1 MRGIYDTILD
11 DPALAA
17 QMRRAQN
24 RTDYRNKPAKPAK
37 PKERKTTMPRRS
49 TKELETLS
57 ERKWGELTPGERRSV
72 RNWMKRTHDD
82 DTELDLETA
91 ELLEHNQHIS
101 IARAYAIIHDVTTE
115 PAEPAEPA
123 EPEPTEPEPTA
134 EHEPTKPDATED
146 TLQALADENNIQW
159 LDEWPDDATTAHRRI
174 GRWQKVADAL
184 RSTGR
189 PAVICDGLN
198 RKGSLAL
205 ARAIN
210 QGRTGTWRPKGAYR
224 AGVRDGDHPQVI
236 AQYVGGAAS

>member
-1 MRGIYDTILD
+1 MRGIYDTILN
-11 DPALAA
+11 DPALAT

-91 ELLEHNQHIS
+91 GLLERNQHIS
-101 IARAYAIIHDVTTE
+101 IARAYAIVHNIT
-115 PAEPAEPA
+115 
-123 EPEPTEPEPTA
+123 TEPEPTA
-134 EHEPTKPDATED
+134 PTAPMEPEPAAEPEPTAD

-184 RSTGR
+184 RRTGR

-210 QGRTGTWRPKGAYR
+210 EGRTGTWQPKGAYR

-236 AQYVGGAAS
+236 AQYVGGTVS

>member
-91 ELLEHNQHIS
+91 DLLEHNQHIS
-101 IARAYAIIHDVTTE
+101 IARAYAIVHNI
-115 PAEPAEPA
+115 AEPA
-123 EPEPTEPEPTA
+123 EPEPTAPTEPEPT
-134 EHEPTKPDATED
+134 EPDATTD
-146 TLQALADENNIQW
+146 TLQALADENNIRW

-184 RSTGR
+184 RQTGR

-210 QGRTGTWRPKGAYR
+210 EGRTGTWRPKGAYR

-236 AQYVGGAAS
+236 AQYVGGAVA

>member
-1 MRGIYDTILD
+1 MGGIYDTILN
-11 DPALAA
+11 DPALAT

-24 RTDYRNKPAKPAK
+24 RTDYRNKPAK

-49 TKELETLS
+49 TKELEPLS

-91 ELLEHNQHIS
+91 DLLEHNQHIS
-101 IARAYAIIHDVTTE
+101 IARAYAIVHNVT
-115 PAEPAEPA
+115 AEPA
-123 EPEPTEPEPTA
+123 EPEPTAPEPTAEPEPTA
-134 EHEPTKPDATED
+134 D
-146 TLQALADENNIQW
+146 TLQALADENNIRW

-174 GRWQKVADAL
+174 GRWQKVAVAL

-210 QGRTGTWRPKGAYR
+210 EGRTGTWQPKGAYR

>member
-1 MRGIYDTILD
+1 MRGIYDTILN
-11 DPALAA
+11 DPALAT

-37 PKERKTTMPRRS
+37 PKERKTTMPRRG

-91 ELLEHNQHIS
+91 GLLEHNQHIS
-101 IARAYAIIHDVTTE
+101 IARAYAIVHNVT
-115 PAEPAEPA
+115 AEPAPTA
-123 EPEPTEPEPTA
+123 PMEPEPAAEPAPTA
-134 EHEPTKPDATED
+134 D

-184 RSTGR
+184 RRTGR

-210 QGRTGTWRPKGAYR
+210 EGRTGTWQPKGAYR

-236 AQYVGGAAS
+236 AQYVGGTVS

>member
-1 MRGIYDTILD
+1 MRGIYDTILN
-11 DPALAA
+11 DPALAT

-91 ELLEHNQHIS
+91 DLLEHNQHIS
-101 IARAYAIIHDVTTE
+101 IARAYAIVHNVT
-115 PAEPAEPA
+115 AEPAPTA
-123 EPEPTEPEPTA
+123 PMEPEPAAEPAPTA
-134 EHEPTKPDATED
+134 D

-210 QGRTGTWRPKGAYR
+210 EGRTGTWRPKGAYR

-236 AQYVGGAAS
+236 AQYVGGAAA

>member
-1 MRGIYDTILD
+1 MKIYDTILN
-11 DPALAA
+11 DPALAT

-24 RTDYRNKPAKPAK
+24 RTDYRTNPQK

-91 ELLEHNQHIS
+91 DLLEHNQHIS
-101 IARAYAIIHDVTTE
+101 IARAYAIVHNI
-115 PAEPAEPA
+115 AEPA
-123 EPEPTEPEPTA
+123 EPEPTAPTELEPAAEHEPAKPEPTA
-134 EHEPTKPDATED
+134 D
-146 TLQALADENNIQW
+146 TLQALADENNIRW

-174 GRWQKVADAL
+174 GRWQKVAVAL

-210 QGRTGTWRPKGAYR
+210 QGQTGTWRPKGAYR

>member
-1 MRGIYDTILD
+1 MRGIYDTILN
-11 DPALAA
+11 DPALAT

-91 ELLEHNQHIS
+91 GLLERNQHIS
-101 IARAYAIIHDVTTE
+101 IARAYAIVHNVT
-115 PAEPAEPA
+115 AEPAPTAPTAPMEPEPAA
-123 EPEPTEPEPTA
+123 EPEPTA
-134 EHEPTKPDATED
+134 D

-210 QGRTGTWRPKGAYR
+210 EGRTGTWRPKGAYR

-236 AQYVGGAAS
+236 AQYVGGAAA

>member
-1 MRGIYDTILD
+1 MGGIYDTILN
-11 DPALAA
+11 DPALAT

-24 RTDYRNKPAKPAK
+24 RTDYRNKPAKP
-37 PKERKTTMPRRS
+37 KERKTTMPRRGA
-49 TKELETLS
+49 KELETLS

-91 ELLEHNQHIS
+91 DLLEHNQHIS
-101 IARAYAIIHDVTTE
+101 IARAYAIVHNVTT
-115 PAEPAEPA
+115 EPA
-123 EPEPTEPEPTA
+123 EPEPTETTEPTA
-134 EHEPTKPDATED
+134 KPKTTEATEQ
-146 TLQALADENNIQW
+146 LQALADENNIRW
-159 LDEWPDDATTAHRRI
+159 LDEWPDDAPAPGRPL
-174 GRWQKVADAL
+174 GRWQKVTDAL
-184 RSTGR
+184 RQTGR

-198 RKGSLAL
+198 RKRSVDL

-210 QGRTGTWRPKGAYR
+210 QGQTGTWRPKGAYR

>member
-1 MRGIYDTILD
+1 MRGIYDTILN
-11 DPALAA
+11 DPALAT

-24 RTDYRNKPAKPAK
+24 RTDYRNKPAK

-91 ELLEHNQHIS
+91 DLLEHNQHIS
-101 IARAYAIIHDVTTE
+101 IARAYAIVHNVT
-115 PAEPAEPA
+115 AEPAPTA
-123 EPEPTEPEPTA
+123 PMEPEPAAEPAPTA
-134 EHEPTKPDATED
+134 D

-210 QGRTGTWRPKGAYR
+210 EGRTGTWRPKGAYR

-236 AQYVGGAAS
+236 AQWIGGERS

>member
-1 MRGIYDTILD
+1 MKIYDTILN
-11 DPALAA
+11 DPALAT

-24 RTDYRNKPAKPAK
+24 RTDYRNKPAKP
-37 PKERKTTMPRRS
+37 KERKTTVPRRG

-91 ELLEHNQHIS
+91 DLLEHNQHIS
-101 IARAYAIIHDVTTE
+101 IARAYAIVHNVTTE
-115 PAEPAEPA
+115 PAEP
-123 EPEPTEPEPTA
+123 EPTA
-134 EHEPTKPDATED
+134 PTAPDATTD

-159 LDEWPDDATTAHRRI
+159 LDEWPDDAPAPGRPL

-184 RSTGR
+184 RQTGR
-189 PAVICDGLN
+189 PAVICDDKD
-198 RKGSLAL
+198 RKRSVDL
-205 ARAIN
+205 ARAVN
-210 QGRTGTWRPKGAYR
+210 QGQTVAWRPKGAYR

>member
-1 MRGIYDTILD
+1 MGGIYDTILN
-11 DPALAA
+11 DPALAT

-37 PKERKTTMPRRS
+37 PKERKTAMPRRG

-57 ERKWGELTPGERRSV
+57 ERKWGELTPDARRSV

-91 ELLEHNQHIS
+91 DLLEHNQHIS
-101 IARAYAIIHDVTTE
+101 IARAYAIVHNIT
-115 PAEPAEPA
+115 AEPA
-123 EPEPTEPEPTA
+123 EPEPTAPTEPEPAAEPEPTA
-134 EHEPTKPDATED
+134 D

-210 QGRTGTWRPKGAYR
+210 QGKTGTWRPKGAYR

-236 AQYVGGAAS
+236 AQYVGGAVA

>member
-1 MRGIYDTILD
+1 MRGIYDTILN
-11 DPALAA
+11 DPALAT

-91 ELLEHNQHIS
+91 DLLEHNQHIS
-101 IARAYAIIHDVTTE
+101 IARAYAIVHNVT
-115 PAEPAEPA
+115 AEPAPTA
-123 EPEPTEPEPTA
+123 PMEPEPAAEPAPTA
-134 EHEPTKPDATED
+134 D

-210 QGRTGTWRPKGAYR
+210 EGQTGTWRPKGAYR

-236 AQYVGGAAS
+236 AQYVGGAVA

>member
-1 MRGIYDTILD
+1 MGGIYDTILN
-11 DPALAA
+11 DPALAT

-57 ERKWGELTPGERRSV
+57 ERKWGELTPDERKSV

-91 ELLEHNQHIS
+91 DLLEHNQHIS
-101 IARAYAIIHDVTTE
+101 IARAYAIVHNVTTE
-115 PAEPAEPA
+115 PAEP
-123 EPEPTEPEPTA
+123 EPTA
-134 EHEPTKPDATED
+134 PDATTD

-159 LDEWPDDATTAHRRI
+159 LDEWPDDATVAHRQV
-174 GRWQKVADAL
+174 GRWQRIAAAL
-184 RSTGR
+184 RRTGR
-189 PAVICDGLN
+189 PAVICDDLD
-198 RKGSLAL
+198 RKRSVDL
-205 ARAIN
+205 ARSIN
-210 QGRTGTWRPKGAYR
+210 NGQTGTWQPKGAYR

>member
-1 MRGIYDTILD
+1 MKIYDTILN
-11 DPALAA
+11 DPALAT

-24 RTDYRNKPAKPAK
+24 RTDYRNKPAK

-91 ELLEHNQHIS
+91 DLLEHNQHIS
-101 IARAYAIIHDVTTE
+101 IARAYAIVHNVTT
-115 PAEPAEPA
+115 EPA
-123 EPEPTEPEPTA
+123 EPEPTEP
-134 EHEPTKPDATED
+134 DATTD

-159 LDEWPDDATTAHRRI
+159 LDEWPDDATVAHRQV
-174 GRWQKVADAL
+174 GRWQRIAAAL
-184 RSTGR
+184 RRTGR
-189 PAVICDGLN
+189 PAVICDDLD
-198 RKGSLAL
+198 RKRSVDL
-205 ARAIN
+205 ARAVN
-210 QGRTGTWRPKGAYR
+210 QGQTVAWRPKGAYR

>member
-1 MRGIYDTILD
+1 MGGIYDTILN
-11 DPALAA
+11 DPALAT

-24 RTDYRNKPAKPAK
+24 RTDYRNKPAKP
-37 PKERKTTMPRRS
+37 KERKTTMPRRG

-72 RNWMKRTHDD
+72 RNWMKCTHDD

-91 ELLEHNQHIS
+91 DLLEHNQHIS
-101 IARAYAIIHDVTTE
+101 IARAYAIVHNVHNVTTE
-115 PAEPAEPA
+115 PAEPEPTAPTAPMEPELAA
-123 EPEPTEPEPTA
+123 EPEPTA
-134 EHEPTKPDATED
+134 D
-146 TLQALADENNIQW
+146 TLQALADENNIRW

-174 GRWQKVADAL
+174 GRWQKVAVAL

-205 ARAIN
+205 ARSIN
-210 QGRTGTWRPKGAYR
+210 NGQTGTWRPKGAYR

-236 AQYVGGAAS
+236 AQYVGGAVA

>member
-1 MRGIYDTILD
+1 MRGIYDTILN
-11 DPALAA
+11 DPALAT

-37 PKERKTTMPRRS
+37 PKERKTTMPRRG

-91 ELLEHNQHIS
+91 DLLEHNQHIS
-101 IARAYAIIHDVTTE
+101 IARAYAIVHNVT
-115 PAEPAEPA
+115 AEPAPTA
-123 EPEPTEPEPTA
+123 PMEPEPAAEPAPTA
-134 EHEPTKPDATED
+134 D

-205 ARAIN
+205 ARSIN
-210 QGRTGTWRPKGAYR
+210 NGQTGTWRPKGAYR

-236 AQYVGGAAS
+236 AQYVGGAVA

>member
-1 MRGIYDTILD
+1 
-11 DPALAA
+11 
-17 QMRRAQN
+17 
-24 RTDYRNKPAKPAK
+24 
-37 PKERKTTMPRRS
+37 MPRRS
-49 TKELETLS
+49 TKELENLS

-91 ELLEHNQHIS
+91 DLLEHNQHIS
-101 IARAYAIIHDVTTE
+101 IARAYAIVHNVT
-115 PAEPAEPA
+115 A
-123 EPEPTEPEPTA
+123 EPEPTAPMEPEPAAEPEPTA
-134 EHEPTKPDATED
+134 D
-146 TLQALADENNIQW
+146 TLQALADENNIRW

-174 GRWQKVADAL
+174 GRWQKVAVAL

-210 QGRTGTWRPKGAYR
+210 EGRTGTWRPKGAYR

-236 AQYVGGAAS
+236 AQYVGGAAA

>member
-1 MRGIYDTILD
+1 MGGIYDTILN
-11 DPALAA
+11 DPALAT

-24 RTDYRNKPAKPAK
+24 RTDYRNKPAKP
-37 PKERKTTMPRRS
+37 KERKTTMPRRS
-49 TKELETLS
+49 AEELETLS

-91 ELLEHNQHIS
+91 DLLEHNQHIS
-101 IARAYAIIHDVTTE
+101 IARAYAIVHNVT
-115 PAEPAEPA
+115 AEPA
-123 EPEPTEPEPTA
+123 EPEPTA
-134 EHEPTKPDATED
+134 PDATTD

-198 RKGSLAL
+198 RKDSLAL

-210 QGRTGTWRPKGAYR
+210 QGKTGTWRPKGAYR

-236 AQYVGGAAS
+236 AQYVGGAVA

>member
-1 MRGIYDTILD
+1 MGGIYDTILN
-11 DPALAA
+11 DPALAT

-37 PKERKTTMPRRS
+37 PKERKTAMPRRG

-57 ERKWGELTPGERRSV
+57 ERKWGELTPDARRSV

-91 ELLEHNQHIS
+91 DLLEHNQHIS
-101 IARAYAIIHDVTTE
+101 IARAYAIVHNIT
-115 PAEPAEPA
+115 AEPA
-123 EPEPTEPEPTA
+123 EPEPTAPTEPEPAAEPEPTA
-134 EHEPTKPDATED
+134 D

-174 GRWQKVADAL
+174 GRWQKVVDAL

-210 QGRTGTWRPKGAYR
+210 QGKTGTWRPKGAYR

-236 AQYVGGAAS
+236 AQYVGGAVA

>member
-1 MRGIYDTILD
+1 MKIYDTILN
-11 DPALAA
+11 DPALAT

-24 RTDYRNKPAKPAK
+24 RTDYRNKPAK

-91 ELLEHNQHIS
+91 DLLEHNQHIS
-101 IARAYAIIHDVTTE
+101 IARAYAIVHNVTTE
-115 PAEPAEPA
+115 PAEP
-123 EPEPTEPEPTA
+123 EPTA
-134 EHEPTKPDATED
+134 PDATTD
-146 TLQALADENNIQW
+146 TLQALADESNIQW
-159 LDEWPDDATTAHRRI
+159 LDEWPDDATVAHRQV
-174 GRWQKVADAL
+174 GRWQRIAAAL
-184 RSTGR
+184 RRTGR
-189 PAVICDGLN
+189 PAVICDDLD
-198 RKGSLAL
+198 RKRSVDL
-205 ARAIN
+205 ARSISN
-210 QGRTGTWRPKGAYR
+210 GQTGTWQPKGAYR

>member
-1 MRGIYDTILD
+1 MGGIYDTILN
-11 DPALAA
+11 DPALAT

-24 RTDYRNKPAKPAK
+24 RTDYRNKPAKP
-37 PKERKTTMPRRS
+37 KERKTAMPRRG

-91 ELLEHNQHIS
+91 DLLEHNQHIS
-101 IARAYAIIHDVTTE
+101 IARAYAIVHNVT
-115 PAEPAEPA
+115 AEPA
-123 EPEPTEPEPTA
+123 EPEPTAPTA
-134 EHEPTKPDATED
+134 PDATTD

-159 LDEWPDDATTAHRRI
+159 LDEWPDDATVAHRQV
-174 GRWQKVADAL
+174 GRWQRIAAAL
-184 RSTGR
+184 RRTGR
-189 PAVICDGLN
+189 PAVICDDLD
-198 RKGSLAL
+198 RKRSVDL
-205 ARAIN
+205 ARAVN
-210 QGRTGTWRPKGAYR
+210 QGQTVAWRPKGAYR

>member
-1 MRGIYDTILD
+1 MGGIYETILN
-11 DPALAA
+11 DPALAT

-24 RTDYRNKPAKPAK
+24 RTDYRNKPAK

-91 ELLEHNQHIS
+91 DLLEHNQHIS
-101 IARAYAIIHDVTTE
+101 IARAYAIVHNVTTE
-115 PAEPAEPA
+115 PAEP
-123 EPEPTEPEPTA
+123 EPTA
-134 EHEPTKPDATED
+134 PTAPDATAD

-174 GRWQKVADAL
+174 GRWQKIAAAL

-210 QGRTGTWRPKGAYR
+210 QGQTGTWRPKGAYR

-236 AQYVGGAAS
+236 AQYVGGAVA

>member
-1 MRGIYDTILD
+1 MRGIYDTILN
-11 DPALAA
+11 DPALNI

-24 RTDYRNKPAKPAK
+24 RTDYRNKPAKP
-37 PKERKTTMPRRS
+37 KERKTTMPRCS

-91 ELLEHNQHIS
+91 DLLEHNQHIS

-115 PAEPAEPA
+115 P
-123 EPEPTEPEPTA
+123 TEPEPTAPTEPTEHEPAA
-134 EHEPTKPDATED
+134 EHEPTKPDDTTD

-159 LDEWPDDATTAHRRI
+159 LNEWPDDATTAHRRI
-174 GRWQKVADAL
+174 GRWQKIADAL
-184 RSTGR
+184 RQTGR
-189 PAVICDGLN
+189 PAVICNGLN

-210 QGRTGTWRPKGAYR
+210 EGRTGTWQPKGAYR

-236 AQYVGGAAS
+236 AQYIGGAAA

>member
-1 MRGIYDTILD
+1 MRGIYAAILN

-24 RTDYRNKPAKPAK
+24 RTDYRNKPAKP
-37 PKERKTTMPRRS
+37 KERKTTMPRRG

-72 RNWMKRTHDD
+72 RNWMKRTHNDAA
-82 DTELDLETA
+82 ELDLETA
-91 ELLEHNQHIS
+91 DLLEHNQHIS
-101 IARAYAIIHDVTTE
+101 IARAYAIVHNVTTE
-115 PAEPAEPA
+115 PAEPEPTA
-123 EPEPTEPEPTA
+123 PTEPEPAA
-134 EHEPTKPDATED
+134 EHEPTKPDATTD
-146 TLQALADENNIQW
+146 TLQALADENNIRW

-210 QGRTGTWRPKGAYR
+210 QGQTGTWRPKGAYR
-224 AGVRDGDHPQVI
+224 TGVRDGDHPQVI
-236 AQYVGGAAS
+236 AQYVGGAGA

>member
-1 MRGIYDTILD
+1 MGGIYDTILN
-11 DPALAA
+11 DPALAT

-24 RTDYRNKPAKPAK
+24 RTDYRNKPAKP
-37 PKERKTTMPRRS
+37 KERKTAMPRRGA
-49 TKELETLS
+49 KELETLS

-91 ELLEHNQHIS
+91 DLLEHNQHIS
-101 IARAYAIIHDVTTE
+101 IARAYAIVHNVTTE
-115 PAEPAEPA
+115 PAEP
-123 EPEPTEPEPTA
+123 EPTA
-134 EHEPTKPDATED
+134 D
-146 TLQALADENNIQW
+146 TLQALADENNIRW

-184 RSTGR
+184 RQTGR

-198 RKGSLAL
+198 RKRSVDL
-205 ARAIN
+205 ARAVN
-210 QGRTGTWRPKGAYR
+210 QGQTVAWRPKGAYR

-236 AQYVGGAAS
+236 AQYVGGAVA

>member
-1 MRGIYDTILD
+1 MKIYDAILN

-24 RTDYRNKPAKPAK
+24 RTDYRNKPAKP
-37 PKERKTTMPRRS
+37 KERKTAMPRRG

-72 RNWMKRTHDD
+72 RNWMKRTHND

-91 ELLEHNQHIS
+91 DLLEHNQHIS
-101 IARAYAIIHDVTTE
+101 IARAYAIVHNVTTE
-115 PAEPAEPA
+115 PAEP
-123 EPEPTEPEPTA
+123 EPTAPAGPEPTA
-134 EHEPTKPDATED
+134 PAEPDATTD
-146 TLQALADENNIQW
+146 TLQALADENNIRW

-174 GRWQKVADAL
+174 GRWQKIADAL

-210 QGRTGTWRPKGAYR
+210 QGQTGTWRPKGAYR

>member
-1 MRGIYDTILD
+1 MKIYDTILN
-11 DPALAA
+11 DPALAT

-24 RTDYRNKPAKPAK
+24 RTDYRNKPAKP
-37 PKERKTTMPRRS
+37 KERKTAMPRRS
-49 TKELETLS
+49 AKELETLS
-57 ERKWGELTPGERRSV
+57 ERKWGELTPDERRSV

-91 ELLEHNQHIS
+91 DLLEHNQHIS
-101 IARAYAIIHDVTTE
+101 IARAYAIVHNVTTE
-115 PAEPAEPA
+115 PAEPEPTAPTAPEPTA
-123 EPEPTEPEPTA
+123 EPEPTA
-134 EHEPTKPDATED
+134 D
-146 TLQALADENNIQW
+146 TLQALADENNIRW

-174 GRWQKVADAL
+174 GRWQKVAVAL

-210 QGRTGTWRPKGAYR
+210 QGQTGTWRPKGAYR

-236 AQYVGGAAS
+236 AQYVGGAAA

>member
-1 MRGIYDTILD
+1 MSGIYDTILN
-11 DPALAA
+11 DPALNT

-24 RTDYRNKPAKPAK
+24 RTDYRTNPQK

-57 ERKWGELTPGERRSV
+57 ERKWGELTPGERNSV

-91 ELLEHNQHIS
+91 DLLEHNQHIS
-101 IARAYAIIHDVTTE
+101 IARAYAIVHNVTTE
-115 PAEPAEPA
+115 PAEPEPTA
-123 EPEPTEPEPTA
+123 PTEPEPAA
-134 EHEPTKPDATED
+134 EHEPTKPDATTD

-205 ARAIN
+205 TRAIN
-210 QGRTGTWRPKGAYR
+210 EGRTGTWRPKGAYR

>member
-1 MRGIYDTILD
+1 MGIYDTILN
-11 DPALAA
+11 DPALAT

-24 RTDYRNKPAKPAK
+24 RTDYRNKPAKP
-37 PKERKTTMPRRS
+37 KERKTAMPRRGA
-49 TKELETLS
+49 KELETLS

-72 RNWMKRTHDD
+72 RNWMKRTHNDAA
-82 DTELDLETA
+82 ELDLETA
-91 ELLEHNQHIS
+91 DLLEHNQHIS
-101 IARAYAIIHDVTTE
+101 IARAYAIVHNVT
-115 PAEPAEPA
+115 AEPA
-123 EPEPTEPEPTA
+123 EPEPAEPEPTA
-134 EHEPTKPDATED
+134 PMEPEPAAEPEPTAD
-146 TLQALADENNIQW
+146 TLQALADENNIRW

-174 GRWQKVADAL
+174 GRWQKVAVAL

-210 QGRTGTWRPKGAYR
+210 QGKTGTWRPKGAYR

-236 AQYVGGAAS
+236 AQYVGGAVA

>member
-1 MRGIYDTILD
+1 MGGIYDTILN
-11 DPALAA
+11 DPALAT

-24 RTDYRNKPAKPAK
+24 RTDCRNKPAKPAK

-57 ERKWGELTPGERRSV
+57 ERKWGELTPDERKSV

-91 ELLEHNQHIS
+91 DLLEHNQHIS
-101 IARAYAIIHDVTTE
+101 IARAYAIVHNVTTE
-115 PAEPAEPA
+115 PAEP
-123 EPEPTEPEPTA
+123 EPTA
-134 EHEPTKPDATED
+134 PDATTD

-159 LDEWPDDATTAHRRI
+159 LDEWPDDATVAHRQV
-174 GRWQKVADAL
+174 GRWQRIAAAL
-184 RSTGR
+184 RRTGR
-189 PAVICDGLN
+189 PAVICDDLD
-198 RKGSLAL
+198 RKRSVDL
-205 ARAIN
+205 ARSIN
-210 QGRTGTWRPKGAYR
+210 NGQTGTWQPKGAYR

>member
-1 MRGIYDTILD
+1 MKIYDTILND
-11 DPALAA
+11 HALAT

-24 RTDYRNKPAKPAK
+24 RTDYRNEPAKPAK
-37 PKERKTTMPRRS
+37 PKERKTTMPRRG

-91 ELLEHNQHIS
+91 DLLEHNQHIS
-101 IARAYAIIHDVTTE
+101 IARAYAIVHNVTTE
-115 PAEPAEPA
+115 PAEP
-123 EPEPTEPEPTA
+123 EPTA
-134 EHEPTKPDATED
+134 PDATTD

-159 LDEWPDDATTAHRRI
+159 LDEWPDDATVAHRQV
-174 GRWQKVADAL
+174 GRWQRIAAAF
-184 RSTGR
+184 RRTGR
-189 PAVICDGLN
+189 PAVICDDLD
-198 RKGSLAL
+198 RKRSVDL
-205 ARAIN
+205 ARAVN
-210 QGRTGTWRPKGAYR
+210 QGQTVAWRPKGAYR

>member
-1 MRGIYDTILD
+1 MRGIYDTILN
-11 DPALAA
+11 DPALAT

-91 ELLEHNQHIS
+91 GLLERNQHIS
-101 IARAYAIIHDVTTE
+101 IARAYAIVHNVT
-115 PAEPAEPA
+115 AEPAPTA
-123 EPEPTEPEPTA
+123 PMEPEPAAEPAPTA
-134 EHEPTKPDATED
+134 D

-210 QGRTGTWRPKGAYR
+210 EGRTGTWRPKGAYR

-236 AQYVGGAAS
+236 AQYVGGAAA